1 MDPISKIYLNKVLN
15 ESSQEDLQDTKDPA
29 VKGYAP
35 KVGAAFGDTKSDSIA
50 KKIQPKTGPEANG
63 SKTLQTAKEADS
75 DLSVGSENDG
85 EPKELGGN
93 DYHESTNPFDRLFNK
108 ILSEEGEM
116 MDFATSE
123 NPEDSTFEPSFDDED
138 GDGEEFGDDEDGS
151 DDDSDEVTFTLDRE
165 TAKKLHEALS
175 SVLEEEGE
183 DEDFGEDEGDAFG
196 GGEDEEDEEDEDES
210 SVEGAQPIKEFYY
223 YDKKDAVKKKC
234 KECKKPY
241 TTFKGNK
248 GNACDNC
255 KDKKEGDVK
264 KEAVEMEEW
273 GTPLVDVDKL
283 EAGQNEKSVF
293 TVKGAVPVT
302 KKKAQTPAT
311 GKGHDGKLKPH
322 STEGGVSKL
331 TSKGSYNAGGVK
343 PGKFLFDNE

>member
-15 ESSQEDLQDTKDPA
+15 ESSQEDLQDTKDQA

-35 KVGAAFGDTKSDSIA
+35 KVGAAFGDPKSDTTV
-50 KKIQPKTGPEANG
+50 KKIQPKTGPEADG
-63 SKTLQTAKEADS
+63 AKTLETAKEADS
-75 DLSVGSENDG
+75 DLSVGGENDG

-93 DYHESTNPFDRLFNK
+93 NYQESTNPFDRLFNK

-123 NPEDSTFEPSFDDED
+123 NPEDSTFEPSFDDEG

-175 SVLEEEGE
+175 NVLEEEGE
-183 DEDFGEDEGDAFG
+183 ES
-196 GGEDEEDEEDEDES
+196 EEEEDEDES
-210 SVEGAQPIKEFYY
+210 FGGGEEEEGEESSAEGAKPFGESYEMM
-223 YDKKDAVKKKC
+223 KKC
-234 KECKKPY
+234 KECGKK
-241 TTFKGNK
+241 FSGKRKMCSKCMNVE
-248 GNACDNC
+248 
-255 KDKKEGDVK
+255 EGT
-264 KEAVEMEEW
+264 EMEEW

-293 TVKGAVPVT
+293 TVKGATPVS
-302 KKKAQTPAT
+302 KKKAQTPST

-331 TSKGSYNAGGVK
+331 TSKGSYDAGGVK
-343 PGKFLFDNE
+343 VGKFLFDNE